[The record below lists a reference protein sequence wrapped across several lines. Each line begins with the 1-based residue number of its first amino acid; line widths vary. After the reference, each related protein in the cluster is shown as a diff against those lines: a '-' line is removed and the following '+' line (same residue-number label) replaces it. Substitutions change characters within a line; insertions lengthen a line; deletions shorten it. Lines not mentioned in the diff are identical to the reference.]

1 MELLLCD
8 AASRKTGI
16 NVNYSHLLFWK
27 FKLPFFAILFTIIML
42 FYLEIMKLRY
52 DIVQI
57 QFWFE
62 NITDQLERS

>member
-8 AASRKTGI
+8 AASRKIGV